1 MSTEPADPLFE
12 VLKKIPIFEG
22 LTLPELQNIFNICR
36 LMQYGA
42 EEPIYNS
49 GSASTDMFILLEGNL
64 AVRTS
69 TGVEVSKINPV
80 GLVGEMGI
88 LTDEPRSA
96 NVITLGDV
104 MGFIIKKDELT
115 DLFTRNSEICQKVL
129 LNVIQIL
136 SKKLFTANT
145 QMEQLKKTVPSL
157 SKEVDELLADN
168 IFLY

>member
-12 VLKKIPIFEG
+12 VLKKIPTFEG

-36 LMQYGA
+36 LMQYGT

-80 GLVGEMGI
+80 GLVGERGSSRMN
-88 LTDEPRSA
+88 P
-96 NVITLGDV
+96 
-104 MGFIIKKDELT
+104 
-115 DLFTRNSEICQKVL
+115 DLRM
-129 LNVIQIL
+129 L
-136 SKKLFTANT
+136 SHLE
-145 QMEQLKKTVPSL
+145 M
-157 SKEVDELLADN
+157 
-168 IFLY
+168 